1 MRCTQ
6 WKLFWTV
13 FALSAQSV
21 CLPASIQAQSAS
33 LSLRAENRMAKGWGA
48 GGWGNYR
55 FTLKNPTD
63 REAFIVKW
71 TARWEVKG
79 KPFGDAW
86 GGEVNEP
93 LPPGK
98 EWMREEAGLLP
109 EEVARAAKP
118 EKPVMAGT
126 FTLRQGERVLELP
139 YRLEIP
145 EATLPEPLK
154 LVKGKTVGMSL
165 MESRYRS
172 FKHLD
177 RALRWIDQ
185 CYSAMIEMTGE
196 KPFNGRRMVFREAP
210 AHPWWAYAGQEMI
223 LNTDYVGS
231 TLREFDEGLISFGWV
246 HEVGHNFDEK
256 LGKWYI
262 WNGPSAEWQANFKLA
277 YAFETIPDQS
287 YRIRWTFQA
296 PGFPAPD
303 RNIRLRGVELV
314 ERFFLM
320 FGDAYLADPSRKWE
334 TLSSDEMHSLFQRLQ
349 RVYGWEIF
357 KNWYRAYR
365 RLEDAGM
372 KPPEQAEEKVSLI
385 VAILSAEA
393 KTDLI
398 PVFQRWRF
406 PVTPES
412 VQAMRDRYRIG
423 ERTASGTEIA
433 AEDAAGLYE
442 RTGAPMDCAIL
453 LPETLRR
460 AAVQGGLFLREEGS
474 AQRIPAQYDPGAGRL
489 YWLMSAGKAGRRAL
503 RLVESSPAEPL
514 LRAAIDASS
523 GQAMVTEAGRPVLRY
538 NFQTLSPG
546 ELLTSISEANRIY
559 ARPRSDY
566 IHPLYGLDG
575 EELTKDWSLDHPHH
589 RGIYWAWPEVDFRGE
604 RGDLHALQRVFARPI
619 GECRLQSGSVYAQI
633 EAENR
638 WMWEERT
645 PIVRERAVIR
655 VYRATP
661 QGRCI
666 DLTLH
671 FTALEEDVSLAR
683 RGTDLYGGL
692 NVRLSAVQEQQI
704 QFYTDPPG
712 VYPRKAFATLRGRFA
727 GAGQTVARFAG
738 AGQTVALTILQ
749 HRANPDY
756 PGDWVQYPELNWFQP
771 TFPASGTRWTLKKG
785 QTLTLRYRLWIAR
798 TEQVDA
804 ALCADQWRVYNDLSL
819 ISGGDVSR
827 IQTMHRGKR

>member
-1 MRCTQ
+1 MRRIR
-6 WKLFWTV
+6 WMLFWTA
-13 FALSAQSV
+13 FALSAQIV
-21 CLPASIQAQSAS
+21 ALPAAIRAQGVS
-33 LSLRAENRMAKGWGA
+33 LTLRAENRMAKGWGA
-48 GGWGNYR
+48 GGWGSYR
-55 FTLKNPTD
+55 FTLTNPTD
-63 REAFIVKW
+63 REAVIVRW
-71 TARWEVKG
+71 TARWEAKG

-86 GGEVNEP
+86 GGEVNETL
-93 LPPGK
+93 LPGR
-98 EWMREEAGLLP
+98 EWVREEVGFLP
-109 EEVARAAKP
+109 EEAARAAKP
-118 EKPVMAGT
+118 EHPVIAGI
-126 FTLRQGERVLELP
+126 FTVRQGERDLELP

-145 EATLPEPLK
+145 EAVLPEPLR
-154 LVKGKTVGMSL
+154 LVKGKTVGLNL

-177 RALRWIDQ
+177 RTLRWMDQ
-185 CYSAMIEMTGE
+185 AYAAMIELTGE
-196 KPFNGRRMVFREAP
+196 KPFNGRLMVFREAP

-231 TLREFDEGLISFGWV
+231 TLKEFDEGLISFGWV

-262 WNGPSAEWQANFKLA
+262 WDAASGEWQANFKLA

-287 YRIRWTFQA
+287 FRIRWTFEA

-303 RNIRLRGVELV
+303 RNMRLRGAELV

-320 FGDAYLADPSRKWE
+320 FGDAYLADPSRRWE
-334 TLSSDEMHSLFQRLQ
+334 TLSSDEIHSLFQRIQ
-349 RVYGWEIF
+349 RVYGWTIF

-365 RLEDAGM
+365 RLEDAGR

-398 PVFQRWRF
+398 PLFQRWRF

-433 AEDAAGLYE
+433 VEDADGLYG
-442 RTGAPMDCAIL
+442 RTGAPMECAIH
-453 LPETLRR
+453 LPERLLR
-460 AAVQGGLFLREEGS
+460 AAEEGRLLLREEGGE
-474 AQRIPAQYDPGAGRL
+474 ARIPAQLDPSPAGAGRL
-489 YWLMSAGKAGRRAL
+489 YWMMPVGKAGRRTL
-503 RLVESSPAEPL
+503 RLAESPPAEPL
-514 LRAAIDASS
+514 MRAAIDASS
-523 GQAMVTEAGRPVLRY
+523 GQPMVTEGGRPVLRY

-546 ELLTSISEANRIY
+546 DILSSISEANRIY

-566 IHPLYGLDG
+566 IHPLYGPDG

-604 RGDLHALQRVFARPI
+604 RGDLHALQRVFARPD
-619 GECRLQSGSVYAQI
+619 GECRLQSGSVYAQV
-633 EAENR
+633 EAQSR
-638 WMWEERT
+638 WMWEDRI

-666 DLTLH
+666 DLTLQ
-671 FTALEEDVSLAR
+671 FTALEEVALAR
-683 RGTDLYGGL
+683 RGTDSYGGL
-692 NVRLSAVQEQQI
+692 NIRLSAAQEQQI
-704 QFYTDPPG
+704 QFHTDPPG
-712 VYPRKAFATLRGRFA
+712 VHPRKAFATLRGRFP
-727 GAGQTVARFAG
+727 GGGQIT
-738 AGQTVALTILQ
+738 ALTILQ

-756 PGDWVQYPELNWFQP
+756 PGEWVQYPKLNWFQP

-798 TEQVDA
+798 GSQADA
-804 ALCADQWRVYNDLSL
+804 ALCADQWRVYNDLA
-819 ISGGDVSR
+819 VSSEADASR
-827 IQTMHRGKR
+827 MQTTQRGKR